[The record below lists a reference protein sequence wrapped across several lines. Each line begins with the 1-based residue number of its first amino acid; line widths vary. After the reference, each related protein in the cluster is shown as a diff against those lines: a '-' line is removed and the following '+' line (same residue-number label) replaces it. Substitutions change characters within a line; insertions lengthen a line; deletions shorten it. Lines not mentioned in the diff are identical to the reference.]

1 MDNFFKKIKF
11 PNFLKDKFSKR
22 KLIAVLAVIGVA
34 MIFLSEIKIP
44 QNKSEKIDSSAAK
57 IDYADYVE
65 NLNYQH
71 NRHNQS

>member
-34 MIFLSEIKIP
+34 MIFLSEIKYSRIFL
-44 QNKSEKIDSSAAK
+44 S
-57 IDYADYVE
+57 
-65 NLNYQH
+65 
-71 NRHNQS
+71 RTR